1 MSERMLNKS
10 LAISVDVRR
19 EMPVSLA
26 MCVDVSKN
34 TEFIVWI
41 AWMSERKYSNSLGN
55 CVDVRREIL

>member
-34 TEFIVWI
+34 TEFIV
-41 AWMSERKYSNSLGN
+41 
-55 CVDVRREIL
+55 